1 MTDTELR
8 ESMLGAI
15 DEEDRF
21 ASTVKKP
28 GFEQNEESEDEEVN
42 QGEEQEESQD

>member
-8 ESMLGAI
+8 ESRLGAI

-28 GFEQNEESEDEEVN
+28 GFKENEESEDEEVN
-42 QGEEQEESQD
+42 QEEREDSQD